1 MLEELRRR
9 YSCRFYRLFPWQNA
23 IEAEHL
29 FFVVCD
35 VMFLHTV
42 KGVSF
47 AQFSFLI
54 SFSLLFSIVI
64 QYPLLKCIHAMGT
77 CRSVRLGS
85 LFFLLSALCFTFAP
99 NYWVIMAGG
108 IAKCIGFTFN
118 LLGPALLKEKLV
130 QDGRDNEYVAFQSDA
145 NNMACLLMML
155 SSLSCGFL
163 FSHNP
168 YFPMFGCIIFCA
180 LGVLLSFVITSC
192 CGTVEEKQTDEK
204 PQIIKRNKVFL
215 GIPLLVSFGLLTAM
229 TGIGLSYARINFQEA
244 LTLKIDLTQTL
255 KLLGVVSFLVY
266 LFRFLSNVLMS
277 KFFSR
282 LGRRLYLALQLVLAV
297 SLAFQ
302 ILPWVCRPT
311 APTLFLLPLGYLG
324 MSFVRDP
331 YVTAVQNESL
341 LVEDPIKR
349 QSNMVTLNFVK
360 KVGALFLSTVFTLML
375 KETSISSV
383 MVVMCTLAAVSL
395 FLAASQFVIGRRN
408 H

>member
-1 MLEELRRR
+1 
-9 YSCRFYRLFPWQNA
+9 
-23 IEAEHL
+23 
-29 FFVVCD
+29 
-35 VMFLHTV
+35 
-42 KGVSF
+42 
-47 AQFSFLI
+47 
-54 SFSLLFSIVI
+54 
-64 QYPLLKCIHAMGT
+64 
-77 CRSVRLGS
+77 
-85 LFFLLSALCFTFAP
+85 

-118 LLGPALLKEKLV
+118 LLGAALLKEKLV

-155 SSLSCGFL
+155 SSLLCGFL
-163 FSHNP
+163 FSCNP

-180 LGVLLSFVITSC
+180 LGVLLSFMITSC

-311 APTLFLLPLGYLG
+311 APTLFLLSLGYLG

-383 MVVMCTLAAVSL
+383 MVAMCTLAAVSL

>member
-1 MLEELRRR
+1 MLEKIRSR

-23 IEAEHL
+23 MEAEHL

-35 VMFLHTV
+35 VMFLHAV

-54 SFSLLFSIVI
+54 SFSLLFSVIV
-64 QYPLLKCIHAMGT
+64 QYPLLKCIHAVGT
-77 CRSVRLGS
+77 RRSVQLGS

-99 NYWVIMAGG
+99 NYGVVIAGG

-155 SSLSCGFL
+155 SSLLCGFL
-163 FSHNP
+163 FSCNP

-180 LGVLLSFVITSC
+180 LGVLLSFMITSC

-229 TGIGLSYARINFQEA
+229 TGIGLSYVRINFQEA
-244 LTLKIDLTQTL
+244 LTLKIDLDQTM
-255 KLLGVVSFLVY
+255 KLLSVVSFLVY
-266 LFRFLSNVLMS
+266 LVRFLSNALMS
-277 KFFSR
+277 KLFSR
-282 LGRRLYLALQLVLAV
+282 FGPWLYLGMQLILVA

-302 ILPWVCRPT
+302 VLPWVHRPT
-311 APTLFLLPLGYLG
+311 VPALFLLSMGYLG
-324 MSFVRDP
+324 VSFVRDP
-331 YVTAVQNESL
+331 YVTAIQNESL

-349 QSNMVTLNFVK
+349 QSNMVVLNFVK
-360 KVGALFLSTVFTLML
+360 KLGALLLSTAFTLML
-375 KETSISSV
+375 EKTAISSV
-383 MVVMCTLAAVSL
+383 MVVMCALATVSL
-395 FLAASQFVIGRRN
+395 VLAGWRLVVGRRK

>member
-1 MLEELRRR
+1 M
-9 YSCRFYRLFPWQNA
+9 
-23 IEAEHL
+23 
-29 FFVVCD
+29 
-35 VMFLHTV
+35 
-42 KGVSF
+42 
-47 AQFSFLI
+47 
-54 SFSLLFSIVI
+54 SLGL
-64 QYPLLKCIHAMGT
+64 
-77 CRSVRLGS
+77 
-85 LFFLLSALCFTFAP
+85 
-99 NYWVIMAGG
+99 
-108 IAKCIGFTFN
+108 
-118 LLGPALLKEKLV
+118 
-130 QDGRDNEYVAFQSDA
+130 
-145 NNMACLLMML
+145 
-155 SSLSCGFL
+155 
-163 FSHNP
+163 
-168 YFPMFGCIIFCA
+168 
-180 LGVLLSFVITSC
+180 
-192 CGTVEEKQTDEK
+192 
-204 PQIIKRNKVFL
+204 
-215 GIPLLVSFGLLTAM
+215 PLLVSFGLLTAM

-311 APTLFLLPLGYLG
+311 APTLFLLSLGYLG

-375 KETSISSV
+375 KGTSISSV
-383 MVVMCTLAAVSL
+383 MVAMCTLAAVSL